1 MRTEDQTGIEE
12 KMTKTGM
19 DKIKENIQILGKNK
33 KRTAKCKIT
42 IFIEIQRESYSHEGH
57 RPPSLI

>member
-19 DKIKENIQILGKNK
+19 DKIKENIQILDKNK
-33 KRTAKCKIT
+33 KHTAKCKIVF
-42 IFIEIQRESYSHEGH
+42 FIEIQRDYYNHRGH
-57 RPPSLI
+57 HPPSLV

>member
-19 DKIKENIQILGKNK
+19 DKIKENIQILDKNK
-33 KRTAKCKIT
+33 KHTAKCKIVFFNEIIIT
-42 IFIEIQRESYSHEGH
+42 IEVITL
-57 RPPSLI
+57 PPSFNY